1 MPRRQ
6 HKKLRTLW
14 TEYPDY
20 TPIHNLDTRPL
31 FDEVLVKD
39 EHSVLGQ
46 IIRENWDLIHP
57 LARDYMLSSAFEWR
71 AILNELNKVKSNLDL
86 KQENLDSHQDVFDQK
101 AQRLL
106 LEKEAEKEHI
116 KEEIEEK
123 YKNLLEQKDQE
134 IAQYKLLADSVKT
147 GFDDSTTSTQ
157 DTIGTDMS
165 DKDQRITDLELLV
178 QELKDQVKSQ
188 ELESMNIQTGISKNF
203 QQQINGITSEL
214 YEKQEQVDKLRDVLR
229 KAKEQLVSLKEKTG
243 ELTERNVNLE
253 DMVKDRDD
261 KLRKVIRTIESLD

>member
-1 MPRRQ
+1 LSRRQ
-6 HKKLRTLW
+6 RKKIKTLW

-31 FDEVLVKD
+31 FDEAIVKD

-46 IIRENWDLIHP
+46 IIRENWRLIHP

-71 AILNELNKVKSNLDL
+71 NILEELNKVKSNLDL
-86 KQENLDSHQDVFDQK
+86 KQQNLDSHQDIFDQK

-106 LEKEAEKEHI
+106 LEKEAEKEQI

-123 YKNLLEQKDQE
+123 YKALLEQKDQE
-134 IAQYKLLADSVKT
+134 ISQYKLLAETVKT
-147 GFDDSTTSTQ
+147 GIDDTQ
-157 DTIGTDMS
+157 ITQISSDTDSS
-165 DKDQRITDLELLV
+165 DKEHRIAELELLV

-203 QQQINGITSEL
+203 QKQINDITSEL

-229 KAKEQLVSLKEKTG
+229 KAKEQLVSLKEKTS

-253 DMVKDRDD
+253 EKVKDRDD